1 MYTSLVIY
9 AASALGMAALW
20 LMMPKRRANRR
31 WLGGLL
37 GAIALGGFWLYKG
50 FDIDWSF
57 IGLPDGAL
65 PFYYIFSALGI
76 LGAVMVITNRTPVY
90 AALWFV
96 LVILSSAGLFLTLAA
111 DFMAFA
117 MVIIYA
123 GAILVTYMFVIM
135 LAQRADVPEGQP
147 NIDPENRF
155 AREPLF
161 GVLAGFLL
169 MIALLRVGFEPV
181 DPNRAGWPTDQQL
194 IADVLGDRRGEDYR
208 AQLYA
213 GEIDL
218 TTAYAESRIAQD
230 DEVSSIEKIGVDL
243 FRGHPLGIELAG
255 IILLVALI
263 GAVVIAK
270 TTVHDEDTAVAP
282 TARG

>member
-20 LMMPKRRANRR
+20 LMLPKRRANRR
-31 WLGGLL
+31 WLGALL
-37 GAIALGGFWLYKG
+37 GVIALGGFWLYAG
-50 FDIDWSF
+50 FDIEWAMV
-57 IGLPDGAL
+57 GLPEGAM
-65 PFYYIFSALGI
+65 PFYYIFSALAI
-76 LGAVMVITNRTPVY
+76 LGAVMVITNRKPVY
-90 AALWFV
+90 AALWFI

-135 LAQRADVPEGQP
+135 LAQRAEIPEGEP
-147 NIDPENRF
+147 NTDPEDRF
-155 AREPLF
+155 AREPMF

-169 MIALLRVGFEPV
+169 MIVLLRVGFEPV
-181 DPNRAGWPTDQQL
+181 DANRAGWPTDQQL
-194 IADVLGDRRGEDYR
+194 IQDVLRDRRADIAR
-208 AQLYA
+208 QQLYK

-218 TTAYAESRIAQD
+218 ATEYAEARFAQD
-230 DEVSSIEKIGVDL
+230 DELTSIERVGVDL
-243 FRGHPLGIELAG
+243 FRSHPLGIELAG
-255 IILLVALI
+255 VILLVSLI

-270 TTVHDEDTAVAP
+270 TTVHDEDAVKAA
-282 TARG
+282 ARS